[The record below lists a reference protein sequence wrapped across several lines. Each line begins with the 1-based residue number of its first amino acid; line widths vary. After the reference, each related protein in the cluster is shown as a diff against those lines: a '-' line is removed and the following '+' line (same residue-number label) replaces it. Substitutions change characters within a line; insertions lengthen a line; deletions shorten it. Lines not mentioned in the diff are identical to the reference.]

1 MKIERILVPTDFTRG
16 SHAVLKRA
24 IDVAREHDSEIVL
37 VHVIEPLPYGVG
49 RWTEPTQ
56 TLEHYA
62 EAARTQLDRFTDAA
76 LGIYPKCTSE
86 LHFGILHEIVSELA
100 RKLSVDLIVVAA
112 PSQSR
117 YLEKIRRSV
126 AEKLVRQA
134 ACPVLAVHADGG
146 VDQEDHVSASP

>member
-56 TLEHYA
+56 TLEHCA
-62 EAARTQLDRFTDAA
+62 EPLEPSSTGSRTLRSASIRNA
-76 LGIYPKCTSE
+76 PANSTSE
-86 LHFGILHEIVSELA
+86 FSTRSSRSLHES
-100 RKLSVDLIVVAA
+100 
-112 PSQSR
+112 
-117 YLEKIRRSV
+117 
-126 AEKLVRQA
+126 
-134 ACPVLAVHADGG
+134 
-146 VDQEDHVSASP
+146 